1 MLGRQIE
8 YSLLELLGPPAI
20 LPQPIGSQIFSCYVA
35 REMPYLFRVSRLRRL
50 CVLSRGTQVIVHRH
64 VHRLNC
70 LYLLQT
76 FEGTHFRNSK
86 ICRDRGLMARSV
98 QSAIVLFGNF
108 LRSFESGFHKVV
120 SADIF
125 LFFPKDPRRFRCLAS
140 IMPNGVR
147 SRVLREKKLVS
158 FTFPKAHGE

>member
-20 LPQPIGSQIFSCYVA
+20 LPQSIGSQILRCYVA

-70 LYLLQT
+70 LYLLQR
-76 FEGTHFRNSK
+76 FEGPYFRNSK
-86 ICRDRGLMARSV
+86 ICRDQGLMARSV

-108 LRSFESGFHKVV
+108 LRSFEWGFHR
-120 SADIF
+120 SCRPIF
-125 LFFPKDPRRFRCLAS
+125 FYLSQGSPTLSLLSFDHAKWCTEPCPT
-140 IMPNGVR
+140 
-147 SRVLREKKLVS
+147 REK
-158 FTFPKAHGE
+158 